1 MTAAH
6 AVPDV
11 HAARL
16 ASVREDLSKKKLDA
30 LLVQNRADQYWLTG
44 FTGEDGFVIL
54 SHKHVVLLTDGR
66 FDETADR
73 EAPWARKV
81 IRQKRTADE
90 TVRELKRMKIGRL
103 GFEPSHMSVLAF
115 GELKKLA
122 KSSRLVAASGIIR
135 TRRLIKDAREVT
147 LIRNAIHAAEE
158 AFRRVR
164 HDIRPGMTEREV
176 AAKLIY
182 EMHVLGASEPAF
194 GPIVAAGPN
203 ASLPH
208 YEAGNRRISRG
219 EPVLIDWGARVNW
232 YVSDLTRVIWL
243 DSIPPKSREILDVV
257 RAAHDRAIAVIRPGV
272 SAAAVD
278 NAARAYIRKSGYGKQ
293 FRHSVGHGIG
303 LDVHEGPGLRKTNK
317 DPLKAGMVV
326 TIEPGI
332 YLPGVGGARIESD
345 VLVTERGCEILS
357 TLPLV

>member
-1 MTAAH
+1 MPTAQP
-6 AVPDV
+6 VSSI

-16 ASVREDLSKKKLDA
+16 AAVREDLQRKKLDG

-44 FTGEDGFVIL
+44 FTGEDGYVIL
-54 SHKHVVLLTDGR
+54 TQKQVVLLTDGR
-66 FDETADR
+66 FDETAER

-81 IRQKRTADE
+81 IRQKRSADE
-90 TVRELKRMKIGRL
+90 TVRELKRMKIGKL

-115 GELKKLA
+115 GELRKLA
-122 KSSRLVAASGIIR
+122 KSTKLVAASGIIR
-135 TRRLIKDAREVT
+135 NRRMIKDVREIT

-164 HDIRPGMTEREV
+164 QHIQPGVTERQI
-176 AAKLIY
+176 AARLIY
-182 EMHVLGASEPAF
+182 EMNVLGASEPAF
-194 GPIVAAGPN
+194 NPIVAAGPN

-208 YEAGNRRISRG
+208 YEAGDRRVSRG
-219 EPVLIDWGARVNW
+219 EPILIDWGARVNG

-243 DSIPPKSREILDVV
+243 DSIPTKLRQILDIV

-278 NAARAYIRKSGYGKQ
+278 RAARDHIRKSGYENQ

-317 DPLKAGMVV
+317 DPLQPGMVV

-345 VLVTERGCEILS
+345 VLVTPRGCELLS
-357 TLPLV
+357 TLPLI